1 MIYELNSS
9 KFVEDGNSGASTVLY
24 LINPGTYLLT
34 VVIVSV
40 CITDGP
46 AALLAVQPKCLRTD
60 SFLQIGHPGGTNV
73 NNTRT
78 EAYKHSQNSSNSGK
92 IKLGFRG

>member
-1 MIYELNSS
+1 M
-9 KFVEDGNSGASTVLY
+9 NSGASTVQY
-24 LINPGTYLLT
+24 LINPGINLLT

-46 AALLAVQPKCLRTD
+46 AALLAVQPKRLRTD
-60 SFLQIGHPGGTNV
+60 SFLQIRHPGGANV

-78 EAYKHSQNSSNSGK
+78 EAYKQSQNSSNSGQ
-92 IKLGFRG
+92 IQLGFKG